1 MHEQTTVVKRSWSKR
16 SDRKAA
22 LSHAQFLFLKPAF
35 HLLLSLLLTLSI
47 LISCSH
53 QLGTFIP
60 EHSITPSPLACH
72 LAAVFLNTVVSLPL
86 VHSCCCFACRL
97 HLPITTQSS
106 QIHRLHWFI
115 SLHQCLDSMGG
126 IRLAAARGTCPS
138 ITKSPC
144 RVSDFLTRL
153 IITYAVLNI
162 YFTSFT
168 GISWLKCCLDFV
180 LRGVDGSFH

>member
-1 MHEQTTVVKRSWSKR
+1 MHEQTTVVKRSWS
-16 SDRKAA
+16 SDRKAP
-22 LSHAQFLFLKPAF
+22 LSHAQPLFLKPAF
-35 HLLLSLLLTLSI
+35 HLLLSLMLTLSI

-53 QLGTFIP
+53 QPGTFIQG
-60 EHSITPSPLACH
+60 HSVTPSALACH

-97 HLPITTQSS
+97 YFPITPQSS

-115 SLHQCLDSMGG
+115 SHHQCLDSMGG
-126 IRLAAARGTCPS
+126 IHLAAARGTCPS

-153 IITYAVLNI
+153 IITYQLL
-162 YFTSFT
+162 Y
-168 GISWLKCCLDFV
+168 
-180 LRGVDGSFH
+180 